1 MNDTRSTAAII
12 LAAGS
17 SSRMGS
23 GRHKLLL
30 TLDERP
36 VLAHVIEAALASQA
50 RPIVVVLGHE
60 AGKVRANVATHLARP
75 HIIAIENPDYL
86 LGMSTSMRVGVATLL
101 KGKAAEVEQR
111 MGQDEDKEKGQR
123 GRSHFD
129 VDSALIMLGDQPLI
143 TAQVIDSLISVR
155 KTSGKRIVA
164 SLYDGKRGNPTLFA
178 ASLFAELMEVSG
190 DEGGRTVLERHR
202 EEVEFVELGDVAAS
216 YDVDTWEAYLQVV
229 EAWQKKK
236 ASEPQ
241 TGNE

>member
-1 MNDTRSTAAII
+1 MDDTSSTAAII

-17 SSRMGS
+17 SSRMGN

-30 TLDERP
+30 MLDERT

-50 RPIVVVLGHE
+50 RPIVVILGHE
-60 AGKVRANVATHLARP
+60 AWKVRAVVAAYMAQQDITVV
-75 HIIAIENPDYL
+75 ENPDYL

-101 KGKAAEVEQR
+101 EGKSAKVGQR
-111 MGQDEDKEKGQR
+111 MGQDEDKEKGQ
-123 GRSHFD
+123 GEQSQFD
-129 VDSALIMLGDQPLI
+129 ADSALIMLGDQPLI
-143 TAQVIDSLISVR
+143 TAQVIDLLISAR
-155 KTSGKRIVA
+155 KTSGKPIVA
-164 SLYDGKRGNPTLFA
+164 SLYDGKRGSPTLFA

-202 EEVEFVELGDVAAS
+202 EEVEYVELGDVAAS

-236 ASEPQ
+236 ASEPK

>member
-1 MNDTRSTAAII
+1 MDDTSSTAAII

-23 GRHKLLL
+23 ERHKLLL
-30 TLDERP
+30 MLDERP
-36 VLAHVIEAALASQA
+36 VVAHVIDAALASRA
-50 RPIVVVLGHE
+50 RPIIVILGHG
-60 AGKVRANVATHLARP
+60 AGKVRAVVAAYTAQQD
-75 HIIAIENPDYL
+75 IIVVENPDYL

-101 KGKAAEVEQR
+101 EGKYMEV
-111 MGQDEDKEKGQR
+111 GQGKGQIR
-123 GRSHFD
+123 DDEKEQGERSHFD

-143 TAQVIDSLISVR
+143 TAQVVNSLISAR

-164 SLYDGKRGNPTLFA
+164 SLYDGKRGSPTLFA
-178 ASLFAELMEVSG
+178 TSLFAELMEVSG

-236 ASEPQ
+236 ASEPK

>member
-1 MNDTRSTAAII
+1 MDNMRSTAAII

-30 TLDERP
+30 LLDERP

-50 RPIVVVLGHE
+50 RPIVVILGHE
-60 AGKVRANVATHLARP
+60 AGKVRAVVAAYMAQQDS
-75 HIIAIENPDYL
+75 IVVENPDYL
-86 LGMSTSMRVGVATLL
+86 QGMSTSMRVGIARLL
-101 KGKAAEVEQR
+101 KGKSAEVEQR
-111 MGQDEDKEKGQR
+111 MGQIRDEEKGQQP
-123 GRSHFD
+123 HFD

-143 TAQVIDSLISVR
+143 TAQVLDALISAR
-155 KTSGKRIVA
+155 KTSGKPIVA
-164 SLYDGKRGNPTLFA
+164 SLYDGKRGSPTLFA
-178 ASLFAELMEVSG
+178 TSLFAELMEVSG

>member
-1 MNDTRSTAAII
+1 MDNTRSTAAII

-23 GRHKLLL
+23 GRHKLLM

-36 VLAHVIEAALASQA
+36 VLAHVIDAALASQA

-60 AGKVRANVATHLARP
+60 AGKVRANVAAHLARP
-75 HIIAIENPDYL
+75 GLIVIENPDYL
-86 LGMSTSMRVGVATLL
+86 QGMSTSMRVGVAALL
-101 KGKAAEVEQR
+101 AGKSAEVERR
-111 MGQDEDKEKGQR
+111 MGQGEQP
-123 GRSHFD
+123 HFD
-129 VDSALIMLGDQPLI
+129 VDGALIMLGDQPLI
-143 TAQVIDSLISVR
+143 TAQVIDLLMSAR

-202 EEVEFVELGDVAAS
+202 EEVEFVELGDVTAS

-229 EAWQKKK
+229 DAWQKKK
-236 ASEPQ
+236 ASERK